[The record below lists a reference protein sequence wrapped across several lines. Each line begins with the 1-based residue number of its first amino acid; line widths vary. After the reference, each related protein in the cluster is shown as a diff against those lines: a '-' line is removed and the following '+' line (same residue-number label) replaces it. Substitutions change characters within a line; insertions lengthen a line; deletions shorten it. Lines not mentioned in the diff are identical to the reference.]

1 MAEKTGTEQVVE
13 SRPVPQIW
21 NQYMREVYWNRKGPE
36 ALGTVSLEDIEE
48 KAKERLK
55 DYPGA
60 FMYAGGNAGTGST
73 YRANLKAFQRYRI
86 IPRML
91 VNTTVRNLEATIL
104 GVRYPSPL
112 LIAPIG
118 VQGIFSAE
126 GELAPARAARNLKI
140 PFILSTV
147 SSRSMDEVARENG
160 SGHRW
165 YQLYWPKSQDVTIS
179 LLKRAKVNGF
189 SALVITLDTMALGW
203 RPHDLDIS
211 YMPLI
216 HGVGMECG
224 RSDPVFM
231 AKFGLQPIQDHR
243 PEFPYNPL
251 ARDKLISEGDSKA
264 LEESKL
270 GNAWLAEV
278 CSGQFHSWEDLKFI
292 RDNWDG
298 PIVLKGIQRRN
309 DAEKALESG
318 INGIVVSNHGGRQV
332 DGAIPSLYALA
343 EIMDSDKIKQA
354 QKAGKLTVLF
364 DSGIRTGSDIIK
376 AMALGAQGVLLGRPF
391 LYGAILAGQ
400 AGVEQVIKQTMAD
413 LDTTLGLSGY
423 ASLDEI
429 HGIGE
434 ELVKKIDFEI

>member
-1 MAEKTGTEQVVE
+1 MAEKTVQAAENG
-13 SRPVPQIW
+13 PVPQIW
-21 NQYMREVYWNRKGPE
+21 NQYMREVYWGRKGPE
-36 ALGTVSLEDIEE
+36 TLGTVSFEDIEE
-48 KAKERLK
+48 KAKEKLK
-55 DYPGA
+55 DYPGV

-91 VNTTVRNLEATIL
+91 VDTTVRNLEATIL

-126 GELAPARAARNLKI
+126 GELAPARAAQKLGI

-147 SSRSMDEVARENG
+147 SSRSMDQVAQENG

-165 YQLYWPKSQDVTIS
+165 YQLYWPKSQDVTVS
-179 LLKRAKVNGF
+179 LLRRAKANGF
-189 SALVITLDTMALGW
+189 SAVVITLDTMALGW
-203 RPHDLDIS
+203 RPHDIDIS
-211 YMPLI
+211 YMPHI

-231 AKFGLQPIQDHR
+231 AKFGLQPIFDQH
-243 PEFPYNPL
+243 PEFPYDFR
-251 ARDKLISEGDSKA
+251 ARDKLISEGDPKA

-278 CSGQFHSWEDLKFI
+278 CSGQFHSWDDLKLI

-298 PIVLKGIQRRN
+298 PIVLKGIQRRS
-309 DAEKALESG
+309 DAEKALEFG
-318 INGIVVSNHGGRQV
+318 VNGIIVSNHGGRQV

-343 EIMDSDKIKQA
+343 EIMASDKIKQA
-354 QKAGKLTVLF
+354 QKAGNLTVLF

-376 AMALGAQGVLLGRPF
+376 AMALGAQGVLLGRLF

-400 AGVEQVIKQTMAD
+400 AGVEQVIKHTMAD

-423 ASLDEI
+423 ASLDQI
-429 HGIGE
+429 QGIGE
-434 ELVKKIDFEI
+434 ELVKKIDFEA